1 LLFAGTAMANSE
13 RFVKTVDKFEAIPNA
28 QQGTDHLDEAHDFFP
43 KGAIAFFAAML
54 VGFAL
59 IWAGLYVLMVQRQ
72 FHP

>member
-1 LLFAGTAMANSE
+1 M
-13 RFVKTVDKFEAIPNA
+13 KTIGKPEEVRIA
-28 QQGTDHLDEAHDFFP
+28 QQGARPAEEAHDFFR

-59 IWAGLYVLMVQRQ
+59 IWAGLYALMVQRQ

>member
-1 LLFAGTAMANSE
+1 VNT
-13 RFVKTVDKFEAIPNA
+13 TDKVEEIPIA
-28 QQGTDHLDEAHDFFP
+28 TQSLEQSADHQEDAHDFFP

-59 IWAGLYVLMVQRQ
+59 IWAGLYALMVQRQ